1 MDLTRL
7 FELINDLSGYQRL
20 RNSIDQAGK
29 TVDTSIID
37 AAKPYFISALYLS
50 RQKPMLVVTAGPEQS
65 RWLYEQLTT
74 WLMFDRIMLLP
85 EPDSLPYERVA
96 TDTSTEQERLQV
108 LSALADI
115 NNGANQPLVVA
126 SAAALM
132 HPTMPRRE
140 FIAAHHAVTTG
151 MEIEPLHLLEKW
163 QRLGYRLD
171 NVVEMPGSMS
181 HRGGIIDV
189 FPPTSEFPA
198 RLEFF
203 GNTIESLRTFDPSTQ
218 RSLAPLAS
226 LFVSPATEVLAPLS
240 MNSRD
245 LEAVVNNLDL
255 TGCNPDTR
263 QYFVRDL
270 ALLRERQRPHDMPL
284 YSALFNHDSLFG
296 YLPED
301 CLIIIDNQTAVSQ
314 AMEDLDREA
323 QALREARVGRGELP
337 ANFPIPYITWTELQP
352 GLRQRPIL
360 RLTAWTGPGEQFS
373 IPLEF
378 TSLPG
383 YAGQLPAFV
392 NRVKQLLAQKC
403 RLVVVSHQS
412 SRLAELLEAE
422 DIFAQPVTDIK
433 ELPPPGL
440 LTLVQGLLS
449 EGWVMNKRDY
459 LFTDAEV
466 FGFIKQRRQV
476 KKRPVPHHKLTLEYA
491 EGDYV
496 VHVEHGIGRF
506 AGIIKRSIENKE
518 KEYLVL
524 KYASGDRL
532 FVPADQIERISRYVG
547 SGERPPVLSRLGTQ
561 EWNKTKQR
569 TKEAVEEVAKELL
582 TLYASREVVPGFTFS
597 PDTVWQQELEA
608 SFPYVET
615 PDQIKVQGEVKED
628 MEKPR
633 PMDRLVCGDVGYGKT
648 EVALRAAFKAV
659 MDGKQVAVLVP
670 TTVLAQ
676 QHYVTFTQRL
686 EAFPIKID
694 VLSRF
699 RTPREQ
705 QAIIARLADGGIDL
719 CIGTHRLIQK
729 DIQFNNLGL
738 LIIDEEQRFG
748 VAHKEYLKKKRQ
760 EVDVLTLSA
769 TPIPRT
775 LHMSLAGVRDMS
787 TMETPPEHRLPI
799 KTYVAEYD
807 DQLVREAILR
817 ELDRHGQVFFVH
829 NRVRSIAGVA
839 AKLHALVPEARISI
853 GHGRMRGVDLERITA
868 DFARGNSDVF
878 LCTTIIESGLD
889 MPNVNTL
896 IVNQADRFGLTQLYQ
911 LRGRVGRGASL
922 AYAYFLYDR
931 GKRLT
936 PTADK
941 RLKTIYEATEL
952 GAGFNIAMKDLEI
965 RGAGT
970 LLGKKQSGQ
979 ISAVGFNLYTR
990 LLADAVAELKA
1001 SQTGTPRPE
1010 KTSYPPPSI
1019 DLPLRA
1025 YIPDDYISN
1034 LDTRLGVYQ
1043 QFSRLETMNGVED
1056 MVKELADRFGPPPLE
1071 VLDLLYAIRL
1081 RILGT
1086 KANIE
1091 SIATSDSEI
1100 VIRLFPGLRF
1110 DTSRFASFIKDD
1122 VKPGLN
1128 QIRIDMR
1135 KTKRWREILE
1145 ELLQKLKAPVR
1156 LPN

>member
-7 FELINDLSGYQRL
+7 LELINDLPGYQIL
-20 RNSIDQAGK
+20 RNNLEQASK
-29 TVDTSIID
+29 AVDTSVID
-37 AAKPYFISALYLS
+37 AAKPYLISALYRS
-50 RQKPMLVVTAGPEQS
+50 RQKPMLLVTAGPEQS
-65 RWLYEQLTT
+65 RWFYEQMTT
-74 WLMFDRIMLLP
+74 WLISDRIKLLP
-85 EPDSLPYERVA
+85 EPESLSYERVA

-108 LSALADI
+108 LATLTDVKT
-115 NNGANQPLVVA
+115 GVDQPLVVA
-126 SAAALM
+126 SAASLM

-140 FIAAHHAVTTG
+140 FIAAHYMVTAG
-151 MEIEPLHLLEKW
+151 MEIEPLKLLEKW
-163 QRLGYRLD
+163 QSLGYRLE

-181 HRGGIIDV
+181 HRGGIIDI
-189 FPPTSEFPA
+189 FPPASEFPA
-198 RLEFF
+198 RLEFM

-218 RSLAPLAS
+218 RSIATLTS
-226 LFVSPATEVLAPLS
+226 LYAGPATEVLAPLT
-240 MNSRD
+240 MDIRD
-245 LEAVVNNLDL
+245 LESLINNLDL
-255 TGCNPDTR
+255 NACNSDTL
-263 QYFVRDL
+263 QYFEHDL

-284 YSALFNHDSLFG
+284 YAALFNRDSLIS

-301 CLIIIDNQTAVSQ
+301 CLIVIDNQAAVSQ
-314 AMEDLDREA
+314 AMEDIDKEA
-323 QALREARVGRGELP
+323 QALRESRIGRGELP
-337 ANFPIPYITWTELQP
+337 ANFPVPYITWTGLESELHP
-352 GLRQRPIL
+352 RPIL
-360 RLTAWTGPGEQFS
+360 RLSAWSGFGEQLS

-378 TSLPG
+378 TSISG

-392 NRVKQLLAQKC
+392 NRVKQLLEQKC
-403 RLVVVSHQS
+403 RLVVVSHQA
-412 SRLAELLEAE
+412 SRLSELLEAE
-422 DIFAQPVTDIK
+422 DILATPITDIK
-433 ELPPPGL
+433 ELPSPGL

-449 EGWVMNKRDY
+449 EGWVMNNRDY

-506 AGIIKRSIENKE
+506 AGIVKRSIENKE
-518 KEYLVL
+518 KEYLIL
-524 KYASGDRL
+524 KYSSGDRL
-532 FVPADQIERISRYVG
+532 FVPADQVDRISRYVG
-547 SGERPPVLSRLGTQ
+547 SGERLPVLSRLGTQ
-561 EWNKTKQR
+561 EWTRNKQR

-582 TLYASREVVPGFTFS
+582 SLYASREVVTGYTFS

-615 PDQIKVQGEVKED
+615 PDQIKVQGDVKQD

-705 QAIIARLADGGIDL
+705 QDILTRLADGTIDL

-729 DIQFNNLGL
+729 DVQFNNLGL

-748 VAHKEYLKKKRQ
+748 VAHKEYLKRKRQ

-787 TMETPPEHRLPI
+787 TMETPPEQRLPI

-807 DQLVREAILR
+807 DQIVREAIMR
-817 ELDRHGQVFFVH
+817 ELERHGQVFFVH

-839 AKLHALVPEARISI
+839 AKLRELVPEARIAV
-853 GHGRMRGVDLERITA
+853 GHGRMRGVELERITA

-896 IVNQADRFGLTQLYQ
+896 IINQADRFGLTQLYQ

-1001 SQTGTPRPE
+1001 IRTGMPLTDKPL
-1010 KTSYPPPSI
+1010 YPPPSI

-1025 YIPDDYISN
+1025 YIPEEYIAD
-1034 LDTRLGVYQ
+1034 LDTRLGLYQ
-1043 QFSRLETMNGVED
+1043 RLSRLENMNSVED
-1056 MVKELADRFGPPPLE
+1056 MVKELADRFGAPPSE
-1071 VLDLLYAIRL
+1071 VLDLLYAVRL
-1081 RILGT
+1081 RILGI
-1086 KANIE
+1086 KVNIE
-1091 SIATSDSEI
+1091 SIATADSEI
-1100 VIRLFPGLRF
+1100 VVRIFPGLRF
-1110 DTSRFASFIKDD
+1110 DTSRLAQLIKDG

-1128 QIRIDMR
+1128 QIRIDIK

-1145 ELLQKLKAPVR
+1145 ELLSKLKAPVR
-1156 LPN
+1156 ITN

>member
-7 FELINDLSGYQRL
+7 LELINDLPGYHIL
-20 RNSIDQAGK
+20 RNNLGK
-29 TVDTSIID
+29 TGKPVDTSVID
-37 AAKPYFISALYLS
+37 AAKPYLISALYLS

-65 RWLYEQLTT
+65 RWLYEQLAN
-74 WLMFDRIMLLP
+74 WLMSDRIKLLP

-96 TDTSTEQERLQV
+96 TDTSSEQERLQV
-108 LSALADI
+108 LAALADVKT
-115 NNGANQPLVVA
+115 GVNQPLVVA

-132 HPTMPRRE
+132 HPTMPRCE
-140 FIAAHHAVTTG
+140 FIAAYHLINPG
-151 MEIEPLHLLEKW
+151 IDIEPLQLLNKW
-163 QRLGYRLD
+163 RRLGYRLD
-171 NVVEMPGSMS
+171 SVVEMPGSMS
-181 HRGGIIDV
+181 HRGGIIDI
-189 FPPTSEFPA
+189 FPPTSDYPA
-198 RLEFF
+198 RLEFM

-218 RSLAPLAS
+218 RSLVPLVS
-226 LFVSPATEVLAPLS
+226 LSVGPATEVLTPLF
-240 MNSRD
+240 MDGRD
-245 LEAVVNNLDL
+245 LQTVVNSVNL
-255 TGCNPDTR
+255 TACNPDTR
-263 QYFVRDL
+263 QYFERDL
-270 ALLRERQRPHDMPL
+270 ALLRERQKPHDMPF
-284 YSALFNHDSLFG
+284 YAALFNRDSLIS

-301 CLIIIDNQTAVSQ
+301 CLIILDNQTAVRQ
-314 AMEDLDREA
+314 AVEDLDKEA
-323 QALREARVGRGELP
+323 QVLRETRVSRGELP
-337 ANFPIPYITWTELQP
+337 ANFPIPYLTWTELEP
-352 GLRQRPIL
+352 GLQNKPIL
-360 RLTAWTGPGEQFS
+360 RLSAWSGPGEQSS

-392 NRVKQLLAQKC
+392 NRVKKLLAQKC
-403 RLVVVSHQS
+403 RLVVVSHQA

-422 DIFAQPVTDIK
+422 DVFTTPVNDIK
-433 ELPPPGL
+433 ELPPPGTL
-440 LTLVQGLLS
+440 ALVQGMLS
-449 EGWVMNKRDY
+449 EGWVMNDRDY

-506 AGIIKRSIENKE
+506 AGIVKRSLENKE

-532 FVPADQIERISRYVG
+532 FVPADQIERISRYIG

-561 EWNKTKQR
+561 EWNRTKQR

-582 TLYASREVVPGFTFS
+582 TLYASREVVPGYTFS
-597 PDTVWQQELEA
+597 PDTVWQQELEG

-615 PDQIKVQGEVKED
+615 PDQIKVQGEVKDD

-659 MDGKQVAVLVP
+659 MDGKQVAILVP

-705 QAIIARLADGGIDL
+705 QAIIAGLADGGIDL

-729 DIQFNNLGL
+729 DVQFNNLGL

-787 TMETPPEHRLPI
+787 TMETPPEQRLPI

-817 ELDRHGQVFFVH
+817 ELERHGQVFFVH

-839 AKLHALVPEARISI
+839 AKLRELVPEARISV
-853 GHGRMRGVDLERITA
+853 GHGRMRGVELERITA
-868 DFARGNSDVF
+868 DFARGDSDVL

-896 IVNQADRFGLTQLYQ
+896 IINQADRFGLTQLYQ

-936 PTADK
+936 PTAEK

-1001 SQTGTPRPE
+1001 SRTGAPRPE
-1010 KTSYPPPSI
+1010 KPSYPPTTI

-1025 YIPDDYISN
+1025 YIPDDYITD
-1034 LDTRLGVYQ
+1034 LDTRLSLYQ
-1043 QFSRLETMNGVED
+1043 HLPRLETISAVED
-1056 MVKELADRFGPPPLE
+1056 MVRELADRFGPPPPE
-1071 VLDLLYAIRL
+1071 VGDLLYAVSL

-1091 SIATSDSEI
+1091 SIATSESEI
-1100 VIRLFPGLRF
+1100 VLRLFPGLRF
-1110 DTSRFASFIKDD
+1110 DTSRFASFIKEG
-1122 VKPGLN
+1122 VKPDLN

-1145 ELLQKLKAPVR
+1145 ELLQKLKVTVR
-1156 LPN
+1156 LPD